1 MEIGKI
7 LNLDAGVSGLAAQ
20 GQVTYALPAK
30 NITGTGQNG
39 DYSFW
44 TQFIVLKDNTGEI
57 GVNLNLG
64 DDGSFAVVKG
74 ANINITKGVLEEYT
88 DKKGAIRK
96 TLKAKLLSS
105 TPAKQPT
112 PQQAYQQNMQ
122 QRLKPQTQQQP
133 VSQTDKAIVDWEAKD
148 LRMARMNALTNA
160 TSLVTTLAEL
170 MGKPEECTPASV
182 KIIAM
187 AFVDFV
193 YGKAPKKPADM
204 TTAEL
209 LDTPAS
215 VDDIP
220 FGDEGNYEERN

>member
-1 MEIGKI
+1 M
-7 LNLDAGVSGLAAQ
+7 NLQGNITSIVPTGGYQ
-20 GQVTYALPAK
+20 GQSGHIFTFNMGIQTPQGAYM
-30 NITGTGQNG
+30 GQ
-39 DYSFW
+39 
-44 TQFIVLKDNTGEI
+44 I
-57 GVNLNLG
+57 G
-64 DDGSFAVVKG
+64 SKAEQYP
-74 ANINITKGVLEEYT
+74 ANIGDPIMVEATQDQHGTKF
-88 DKKGAIRK
+88 KKINPKFASQHPQG
-96 TLKAKLLSS
+96 S
-105 TPAKQPT
+105 PAARPPMQPS

-170 MGKPEECTPASV
+170 MNKPEECTPASV